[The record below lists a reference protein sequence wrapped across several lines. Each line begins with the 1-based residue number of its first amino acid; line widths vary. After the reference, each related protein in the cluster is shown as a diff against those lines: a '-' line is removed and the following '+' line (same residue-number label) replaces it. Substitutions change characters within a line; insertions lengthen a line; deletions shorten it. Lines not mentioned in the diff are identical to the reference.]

1 MRLYYL
7 CRKEDISGASGTGR
21 IAEVAEFDDRTV
33 VVRWIGHWNAAGV
46 ASTTVFNS
54 LNDLLKVHGHQG
66 RTDVE
71 LIAET
76 GDIEALE
83 NRIEILREALRR
95 SIDCLNAH
103 GAAVPAE
110 VKRAWDR
117 ELAIDG
123 EAALRRDGCR

>member
-33 VVRWIGHWNAAGV
+33 VVRWIGHWNTAGV

-76 GDIEALE
+76 GDIAALE
-83 NRIEILREALRR
+83 MRIETLREALRR
-95 SIDCLNAH
+95 SIECMNAH
-103 GAAVPAE
+103 NAPVPAE
-110 VKRAWDR
+110 VARVWDR
-117 ELAIDG
+117 ERVIHG
-123 EAALRRDGCR
+123 EAALPEDGRR